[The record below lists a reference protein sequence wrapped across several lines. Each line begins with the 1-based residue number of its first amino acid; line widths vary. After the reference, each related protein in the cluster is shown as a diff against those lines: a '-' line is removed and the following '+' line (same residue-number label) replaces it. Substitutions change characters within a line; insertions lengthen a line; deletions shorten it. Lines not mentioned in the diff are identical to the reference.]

1 MKLRKE
7 LYNCYLIHI
16 PLIAKT
22 RQTTLHLKR
31 ITCEVYKSLNK
42 LNPAFMTD
50 MFEERNIFYDLR
62 HSSVLTQPILSKTIL
77 MH

>member
-1 MKLRKE
+1 
-7 LYNCYLIHI
+7 
-16 PLIAKT
+16 
-22 RQTTLHLKR
+22 
-31 ITCEVYKSLNK
+31 
-42 LNPAFMTD
+42 MTD